1 MSMYKIVDSNVL
13 LDFPQIIQKENYL
26 VISTDV
32 LWELDALK
40 KHVNREVAFKA
51 RRAAVVIS
59 RHIEK
64 IKFDNSLE
72 TANLSVDDKLLEL
85 TKSYAGELI
94 TNDVYLKIKAYT
106 MGIRTSGYGGMEDY
120 TGTVTWFIDLDDP
133 IAVAEFS
140 SIRES
145 GTPPKQFVF
154 KENQYLIVR
163 DEKEK
168 EGEVLGIFVW
178 RENKLHQ
185 VMYHEV
191 KNSWIRKIKPRPN
204 NPEQVC
210 LFDILAHPEISI
222 VYAGGSFGRG
232 KSFILNNFALQELES
247 GRINKIVY
255 VPNNSYVAN
264 TLEVGTLPGELLAK
278 IEGQIGPLIDL
289 VGIDE
294 IQRMMDNRTLE
305 IVPMAQIR
313 GRSFENSIVIVNE
326 AQNLTEDHIKLLI
339 ARCGEG
345 TRIFLDGDYKQT
357 DSSVYRDRNG
367 IKLALKL
374 ADSEKFAPIF
384 GTVKLIKTER
394 SFTAQAADYLDE
406 LTGSI

>member
-13 LDFPQIIQKENYL
+13 LDFPQIIQKEKRL

-59 RHIEK
+59 RHIED
-64 IKFDNSLE
+64 ITFDNTLE
-72 TANLSVDDKLLEL
+72 TKNLAVDDKLLEL

-106 MGIRTSGYGGMEDY
+106 SGIRTSGYGGVEDY
-120 TGTVTWFIDLDDP
+120 TGTETWFIDLNDE
-133 IAVAEFS
+133 AALAEFS
-140 SIRES
+140 AIRDS
-145 GTPPKQFVF
+145 GAPPKQFVF
-154 KENQYLIVR
+154 KENQYLIIK
-163 DEKEK
+163 DEKED
-168 EGEVLGIFVW
+168 EVLGIFVW
-178 RENKLHQ
+178 RQGKLHQ
-185 VMYHEV
+185 VMYHEI
-191 KNSWIRKIKPRPN
+191 KNSWIRKIKPRPK

-210 LFDILAHPEISI
+210 LFDMLAHPEITI

-278 IEGQIGPLIDL
+278 IEGQIGPLVDL

-294 IQRMMDNRTLE
+294 IQRMLDNRTLE
-305 IVPMAQIR
+305 IVPMSQIR
-313 GRSFENSIVIVNE
+313 GRSFEDSIVIVNE

-339 ARCGEG
+339 GRCGEG
-345 TRIFLDGDYKQT
+345 ARLFLDGDYKQA
-357 DSSVYRDRNG
+357 DSPIYRDRNG

-384 GTVKLIKTER
+384 GAVKLLKTER

-406 LTGSI
+406 LTGGI